1 MCTMLLVLC
10 FSACD
15 RDLDIPT
22 KIYRVKMNLSIPV
35 DDQNTSVAR
44 MPGLGD
50 PGTYERFLY
59 PRYLYIYY
67 VWESKS
73 DPSLNEVHRNSWL
86 ELSTSSWSNGHYRGD
101 LQHNGDSIFTYS
113 GEIEMLLPE
122 DLSAYN
128 VRLYAAMSYHPL
140 SNLFWQDVATE
151 ADVQNMQFFFEAD
164 NDSLPQSLENIYSTP
179 YNYIVDGK
187 YYGTIPFT
195 AIIGR
200 MTLNLMLYHVASKV
214 DLIWNVPDDQ
224 QTTFNVKSIVAQ
236 QLYKKASYIFRPNEN
251 EGKPTGAGENYS
263 LNIKSDADV
272 GMQYK
277 GRYYF
282 YTIPYYYTEGGKN
295 YMDIV
300 LDTKFMEG
308 STERDRTLTL
318 QKAVDI
324 NEPFVPW
331 IRGNMLFTTMPTISQ
346 VKIVD

>member
-1 MCTMLLVLC
+1 MLCVLC
-10 FSACD
+10 FVSCN
-15 RDLDIPT
+15 RELDIPT
-22 KIYRVKMNLSIPV
+22 KLYKVRMNICIPV
-35 DDQNTSVAR
+35 DDQSTGTRR

-59 PRYLYIYY
+59 PRYLYMFY
-67 VWESKS
+67 VWESKT
-73 DPSLNEVHRNSWL
+73 DPSVVQVRRNYFL
-86 ELSTSSWSNGHYRGD
+86 ELSPSKWYDGNYRGS
-101 LQHNGDSIFTYS
+101 LQHDGDSIFVYD
-113 GEIEMLLPE
+113 GEIDMLLPN
-122 DLSAYN
+122 DLSEYN

-140 SNLFWQDVATE
+140 ANLETQSVTTE
-151 ADVQNMQFFFEAD
+151 ADILNMQFFFEAD

-179 YNYIVDGK
+179 YNYIVDGQ

-195 AIIGR
+195 AIVGH

-224 QTTFNVKSIVAQ
+224 QTTFNVKQITAQ

-251 EGKPTGAGENYS
+251 QGRPTGAGENYS
-263 LNIKSDADV
+263 LNIKTEADV

-282 YTIPYYYTEGGKN
+282 YTIPYYYTDGVKN

-308 STERDRTLTL
+308 DTERTRTLTL
-318 QKAVDI
+318 QKAVDTS
-324 NEPFVPW
+324 NPFVPW